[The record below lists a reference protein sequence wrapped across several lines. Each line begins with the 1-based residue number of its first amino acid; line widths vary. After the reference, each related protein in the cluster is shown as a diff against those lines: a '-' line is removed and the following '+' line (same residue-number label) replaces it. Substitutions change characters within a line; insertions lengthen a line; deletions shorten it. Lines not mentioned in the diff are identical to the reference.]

1 MKKFVLLLLVIV
13 AGAFFFVAYN
23 FLSLD
28 DTCENVVLSES
39 ANPNRQIKAVIF
51 QRDCGAT
58 TGFST
63 QVSIL
68 EFRDELKNDGGNVFV
83 ADTNHGE
90 APSDENGGP
99 KVEAEW
105 ISSNNL
111 KLSYHPK
118 ARTFTKITSFN
129 DIQITYEEIEN

>member
-1 MKKFVLLLLVIV
+1 MKKFALLLLVFV

-23 FLSLD
+23 FLSFD
-28 DTCENVVLSES
+28 DTCQNEVLSEL
-39 ANPNRQIKAVIF
+39 ANPNGQVKAVIF
-51 QRDCGAT
+51 QRNCGAT

-68 EFRDELKNDGGNVFV
+68 EFKDKLYNDSGNVFV

-105 ISSNNL
+105 IGNNNL
-111 KLSYHPK
+111 KLSYHSK
-118 ARTFTKITSFN
+118 ARTFTKVASFN
-129 DIQITYEEIEN
+129 DIQITYEEIEK

>member
-1 MKKFVLLLLVIV
+1 MKKFALLLLVLI

-28 DTCENVVLSES
+28 DTCENEVISES
-39 ANPNRQIKAVIF
+39 VNPNQEIKAVIF
-51 QRDCGAT
+51 QRNCGAT

-63 QVSIL
+63 QVSII
-68 EFRDELKNDGGNVFV
+68 EFRDELKNDSGNVFV

-90 APSDENGGP
+90 APSDKNGGP

-105 ISSNNL
+105 IGNNNL

-118 ARTFTKITSFN
+118 ARTFTKVSTYN
-129 DIQITYEEIEN
+129 GIQITYVEIEK

>member
-1 MKKFVLLLLVIV
+1 MKKFVLLLLVLI
-13 AGAFFFVAYN
+13 AGAFIFVAYN

-28 DTCENVVLSES
+28 NTCENEVLSES
-39 ANPNRQIKAVIF
+39 VNLNRQIKAVIF
-51 QRDCGAT
+51 QRNCGAT

-63 QVSIL
+63 QVSIIEL
-68 EFRDELKNDGGNVFV
+68 GNKLKNDGGNVFV

-99 KVEAEW
+99 KVEADW
-105 ISSNNL
+105 IGNKNL

-118 ARTFTKITSFN
+118 ARTFTKVTSFN
-129 DIQITYEEIEN
+129 DIQITYEEIEQ

>member
-1 MKKFVLLLLVIV
+1 MKKFVLLLLVLV

-51 QRDCGAT
+51 QRNCGAT

-68 EFRDELKNDGGNVFV
+68 EFRDELKNDSGNIFV

-105 ISSNNL
+105 IGNNNL
-111 KLSYHPK
+111 KLRYHPK
-118 ARTFTKITSFN
+118 AQTFTKATSFN
-129 DIQITYEEIEN
+129 DIQITYEEIEK

>member
-1 MKKFVLLLLVIV
+1 MKKFVLLLLVLI
-13 AGAFFFVAYN
+13 AGALFFVAYN

-28 DTCENVVLSES
+28 DTCENEVISES
-39 ANPNRQIKAVIF
+39 VNPNQQIKAVIF
-51 QRDCGAT
+51 QRNCGAT

-90 APSDENGGP
+90 APSDENDGP

-105 ISSNNL
+105 IGNNKL

-118 ARTFTKITSFN
+118 ARTFSKVTSYN
-129 DIQITYEEIEN
+129 DIQITYEEIE